1 MNLAQT
7 EPLKYRHSILIVDD
21 EESILNAFKRILA
34 DEDYDIHT
42 ASDGLDGL
50 KKLRAAQKPFSL
62 IISDQRMPVMNG
74 VQFFAKAKEI
84 FPDAVRILLTGYA
97 DADAIIDAVNKGG
110 IHLYFTKP
118 WREEELIAH
127 IKQSLS
133 QTELLMENR
142 RLVELTKKQ
151 NEELGQLN
159 KTLEA
164 KVIEKTSD
172 LLAKAEELKVSYE
185 KAQMIL
191 DGTVKTMSKI
201 VETRDPYT
209 SGHEAKVAIISCKIA
224 EEMGLPKEQIEAIHI
239 AATLHDIG
247 KISVPSE
254 ILTKPGRLSD
264 LEMEIIKTHCRVAY
278 DILKT
283 IKFPYPVAD
292 IILQHHERMDGSG
305 YPQGLK
311 GENILLDARI
321 IGIADVIDAMASH
334 RPYRPALGVDVAME
348 EIVKF
353 KGKLYDSTVVNA
365 CLKIYKTAGKEAF
378 TQTENSESNK
388 NLSLSQSSSSPGF
401 PF

>member
-1 MNLAQT
+1 MNLAHT
-7 EPLKYRHSILIVDD
+7 EPLKHRHSILIVDD

-34 DEDYDIHT
+34 DENYEIQT
-42 ASDGLDGL
+42 ARDGLDGL

-74 VQFFAKAKEI
+74 VQFFAKAREI

-97 DADAIIDAVNKGG
+97 DTDAIIDAVNKGG

-151 NEELGQLN
+151 NEDLVELN
-159 KTLEA
+159 KTLEE
-164 KVIEKTSD
+164 KVKEKTSD
-172 LLAKAEELKVSYE
+172 LLAKAEELNVSYE
-185 KAQMIL
+185 KVQIML

-224 EEMGLPKEQIEAIHI
+224 EEMRLSKEQIEAIHI

-292 IILQHHERMDGSG
+292 IILQHHERMNGSG

-311 GENILLDARI
+311 GESILLEARI
-321 IGIADVIDAMASH
+321 IGTADVIDAMASH

-348 EIVKF
+348 EIVNC
-353 KGKLYDSTVVNA
+353 KGKLYDSAVVDI
-365 CLKIYKTAGKEAF
+365 CVSIYKTRGKEAF
-378 TQTENSESNK
+378 IQEENSASTEN
-388 NLSLSQSSSSPGF
+388 LS
-401 PF
+401 PFAAH